1 LRGAGACAYIRRH
14 ERAVRRR
21 KPERAALMLALPFPA
36 IDPVLI
42 EIGPFAIRWYA
53 LAYIAGLVL
62 GWQYVKRLVQRP
74 GWQLTPADIDD
85 LLVYVTLGVVIG
97 GRLGYIL
104 FYRPGF
110 YLTHPLEA
118 LAVWHGGMSFHGG
131 VLGVV
136 AAAVLFGHLRRRSP
150 LEISD
155 AICAAA
161 PIGLLFGRI
170 ANFINGELFGR
181 PSDVPWAIVF
191 PHGGGVPRHP
201 SQLYEAGLEGLL
213 LFAVMTWFAWR
224 PREPGS
230 DGRLAGIFLI
240 GYGLARSF
248 AELFREPDAHL
259 GFLLGGLTMGQL
271 LSLPM
276 IVIGA
281 LLVARSHGAR
291 ASLERS

>member
-1 LRGAGACAYIRRH
+1 VPA
-14 ERAVRRR
+14 
-21 KPERAALMLALPFPA
+21 LALPFPA

-74 GWQLTPADIDD
+74 GWRLTPADIDD
-85 LLVYVTLGVVIG
+85 LLIYVTLGVVIG

-110 YLTHPLEA
+110 YLTHPLEG

-136 AAAVLFGHLRRRSP
+136 AAAVLFARLRQRSA
-150 LEISD
+150 LEIGD

-161 PIGLLFGRI
+161 PIGLFFGRI

-181 PSDVPWAIVF
+181 ATDVPWAIVF
-191 PHGGGVPRHP
+191 PHGGGEARHP
-201 SQLYEAGLEGLL
+201 SQLYEAGLEGLV
-213 LFAVMTWFAWR
+213 LFGIMTWFAWR
-224 PREPGS
+224 QREPDS
-230 DGRLAGIFLI
+230 DGRLSGIFLI

-248 AELFREPDAHL
+248 VELFREPDAHL

-281 LLVARSHGAR
+281 LLVARSYGKAR

>member
-1 LRGAGACAYIRRH
+1 
-14 ERAVRRR
+14 
-21 KPERAALMLALPFPA
+21 MTLALPFPT

-74 GWQLTPADIDD
+74 GWRLTPTDVDD

-97 GRLGYIL
+97 GRLGYVL

-110 YLTHPLEA
+110 YLEHPLEA

-136 AAAVLFGHLRRRSP
+136 AAAALFGHLRRRSI
-150 LEISD
+150 LEIGD
-155 AICAAA
+155 AVGAAA
-161 PIGLLFGRI
+161 PIGLFFGRI

-181 PSDVPWAIVF
+181 VSEVPWAVVF
-191 PHGGGVPRHP
+191 PHGGSEPRHP
-201 SQLYEAGLEGLL
+201 SQLYEAGLEGLV
-213 LFAVMTWFAWR
+213 LFVVMTWFAWR
-224 PREPGS
+224 PRAPGS
-230 DGRLAGIFLI
+230 DGRLTGIFLI

-248 AELFREPDAHL
+248 AELFRAPDAHL
-259 GFLLGGLTMGQL
+259 GYLVGGLTMGQL

-276 IVIGA
+276 IVLGA
-281 LLVARSHGAR
+281 LLVLRSYGRAR

>member
-1 LRGAGACAYIRRH
+1 MLT
-14 ERAVRRR
+14 
-21 KPERAALMLALPFPA
+21 LALPFPA

-74 GWQLTPADIDD
+74 GWRLTPADIDD

-104 FYRPGF
+104 FYRPEF
-110 YLTHPLEA
+110 YLSHPLEA

-131 VLGVV
+131 ALGVV
-136 AAAVLFGHLRRRSP
+136 AAAVLFARLRQRSM
-150 LEISD
+150 LEIGD

-161 PIGLLFGRI
+161 PIGLFFGRI

-181 PSDVPWAIVF
+181 VSDVPWAIVF
-191 PHGGGVPRHP
+191 PHGGGEPRHP

-213 LFAVMTWFAWR
+213 LFGIMTWFAWG

-230 DGRLAGIFLI
+230 DGRLTGIFLI
-240 GYGLARSF
+240 GYGLARVF

-276 IVIGA
+276 IVLGA
-281 LLVARSHGAR
+281 LLVARSYGRAR

>member
-1 LRGAGACAYIRRH
+1 VLT
-14 ERAVRRR
+14 
-21 KPERAALMLALPFPA
+21 LALPFPA

-74 GWQLTPADIDD
+74 GWRLTPADIDD

-110 YLTHPLEA
+110 YLSHPLEA
-118 LAVWHGGMSFHGG
+118 LAVWHGGMAFHGG
-131 VLGVV
+131 ALGVI
-136 AAAVLFGHLRRRSP
+136 AAAALFARLRQRST
-150 LEISD
+150 LEITD
-155 AICAAA
+155 AVCAAA
-161 PIGLLFGRI
+161 PIGLFFGRI

-181 PSDVPWAIVF
+181 VTDVPWAIVF
-191 PHGGGVPRHP
+191 PHGGDEPRHP
-201 SQLYEAGLEGLL
+201 SQLYEAGLEGLV
-213 LFAVMTWFAWR
+213 LFGVMTWFAWR
-224 PREPGS
+224 PREPGAE
-230 DGRLAGIFLI
+230 GRLAGIFLI
-240 GYGLARSF
+240 GYGVARSF

-259 GFLLGGLTMGQL
+259 GFLLGGITMGQL

-281 LLVARSHGAR
+281 LLIARSYGRAR
-291 ASLERS
+291 ASFERS